1 MQGLEAD
8 TIEEDT
14 VSISILNSCYA
25 KGFLGPATSAS
36 CGCFL
41 ETQTLS
47 PHPRPAEPDLAF

>member
-8 TIEEDT
+8 MIDADT
-14 VSISILNSCYA
+14 VSISILSPCYA
-25 KGFLGPATSAS
+25 KRFLGPATSAS